1 MFNPIGFSDP
11 FTFQQ
16 QVAAASIRKLLNKKF
31 KDKKIKKLFT
41 KVLGILNR
49 NVQQL
54 YEPSFVDDEETR
66 ANKKLIRDD
75 LMLKILEIKQAF
87 HVFDKSHRGLGKIDF
102 KLGMFDD
109 DESMFVKQ
117 RKRRR
122 RRRGPSDIIKKTREE
137 QRAREQ
143 MTGNASRENVEC
155 TANNYDDGENCWTD
169 PITLDC
175 IPHDK
180 LYIAPNGTCYDA
192 TQLKRW
198 INTKRGAPTYPDTN
212 LPMGDEEIAAVLQ
225 I

>member
-102 KLGMFDD
+102 KFP
-109 DESMFVKQ
+109 F
-117 RKRRR
+117 
-122 RRRGPSDIIKKTREE
+122 
-137 QRAREQ
+137 
-143 MTGNASRENVEC
+143 
-155 TANNYDDGENCWTD
+155 
-169 PITLDC
+169 
-175 IPHDK
+175 
-180 LYIAPNGTCYDA
+180 
-192 TQLKRW
+192 
-198 INTKRGAPTYPDTN
+198 
-212 LPMGDEEIAAVLQ
+212 
-225 I
+225 